1 MVQLGEKHE
10 CDDCGIKVY
19 DLGRPEALCPRCGR
33 DLKSTA
39 PKRRVEDAP
48 PRARTTP
55 APEPVIEEPPEEAA
69 EAEDLDD
76 DLVADDE
83 LELVEGESPE
93 AEVEEAEIDDDE

>member
-19 DLGRPEALCPRCGR
+19 DLGRPEAVCPRCGR

-39 PKRRVEDAP
+39 PKRRVEEAP
-48 PRARTTP
+48 PRAR
-55 APEPVIEEPPEEAA
+55 AVPEPVIEEPPEETPD
-69 EAEDLDD
+69 AEDLDD
-76 DLVADDE
+76 DLAADDE

-93 AEVEEAEIDDDE
+93 AEVEEAEADDDE